1 MLDLRRLADH
11 IFENVTTTYYSI
23 APLTSLAGSAPGS
36 YPYRRQ
42 DCRRGCQWRQKLIER
57 LSFLVH
63 RGILVSYRSPF
74 PHIGSLLFRSRFFRR
89 TIRRVVM

>member
-36 YPYRRQ
+36 YPVEAKT
-42 DCRRGCQWRQKLIER
+42 DIETVISR
-57 LSFLVH
+57 SSWNISVIQVTISTH
-63 RGILVSYRSPF
+63 RVAF
-74 PHIGSLLFRSRFFRR
+74 
-89 TIRRVVM
+89 V